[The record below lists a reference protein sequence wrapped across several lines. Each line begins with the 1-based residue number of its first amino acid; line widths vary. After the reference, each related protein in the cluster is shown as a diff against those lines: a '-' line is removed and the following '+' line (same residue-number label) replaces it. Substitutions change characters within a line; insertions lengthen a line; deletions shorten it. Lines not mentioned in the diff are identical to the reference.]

1 MIKNELKVFN
11 YQSSEV
17 RTVEVDGEPW
27 FVLKDVCAILNIENH
42 KDVVKRL
49 DADEVGRFNLPHPQ
63 NPDKLIEM
71 VCINESGLYN
81 VLLRS
86 DKPEAKPLRKW
97 VTSEVLP
104 SIRKTGSYN
113 AVPITDYDRMV
124 ANTAAENARTLY
136 QTRRQKAQSAA
147 EALQSRRALEARA
160 LLLEQTL
167 AAVDEQLNALSGE
180 EYFTALQG
188 LLKKCRT
195 GQPGEVLL
203 NERDCNALAE
213 RLLAPYPELKAVPAS
228 LKNGFILRYG
238 KVEQNCTF
246 AALLREKRDELKDS
260 LAAMLFA

>member
-1 MIKNELKVFN
+1 MTGLEKIIAQIKK
-11 YQSSEV
+11 
-17 RTVEVDGEPW
+17 DG
-27 FVLKDVCAILNIENH
+27 
-42 KDVVKRL
+42 
-49 DADEVGRFNLPHPQ
+49 DAACN
-63 NPDKLIEM
+63 
-71 VCINESGLYN
+71 
-81 VLLRS
+81 
-86 DKPEAKPLRKW
+86 
-97 VTSEVLP
+97 EVLQ
-104 SIRKTGSYN
+104 KAQQQAN
-113 AVPITDYDRMV
+113 EITARGEKEAEQAY
-124 ANTAAENARTLY
+124 NTAAENAKALY

-167 AAVDEQLNALSGE
+167 AAVAEQLNALSGE

-213 RLLAPYPELKAVPAS
+213 RLLTPYPELKAVPAS